1 MKPEI
6 SRPDRSINR
15 FRADTEFQWPLVEM
29 SEVVTLNYGKALKE
43 DVRRSGAV
51 PVYGTNGRTGWH
63 DTSLGHGPTVIL
75 GRKGMGNLGVE
86 WCEGPFWVIDT
97 AYYTSFRE
105 DVLPRFFYYFTNYVG
120 LNHLKD

>member
-43 DVRRSGAV
+43 DTRRPGAV

-63 DTSLGHGPTVIL
+63 DTPLGHGPTVIL

-97 AYYTSFRE
+97 AYYTSF
-105 DVLPRFFYYFTNYVG
+105 
-120 LNHLKD
+120 